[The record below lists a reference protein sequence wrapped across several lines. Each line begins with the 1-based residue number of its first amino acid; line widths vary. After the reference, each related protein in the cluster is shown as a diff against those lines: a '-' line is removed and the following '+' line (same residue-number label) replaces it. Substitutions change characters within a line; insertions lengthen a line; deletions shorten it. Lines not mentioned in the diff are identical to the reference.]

1 MEGTRMRPF
10 LGCAGIVVAAALAA
24 GVALYLLWGP
34 AVAPGVGTAS
44 GWQLQGLDGTELDVA
59 DLKGKVVFL
68 NLWATW
74 CPPCR
79 AEMPS
84 IQRLYEK
91 MKDEGVAFA
100 LVSHEAPKTVRKF
113 VEESGYTMPIYTA
126 AGAAPPA
133 FQTRAIPTTFVIG
146 RDGKIALRQVGAKDW
161 NDEDTVSLL
170 RRLLTEEP
178 PAATA
183 TLE

>member
-1 MEGTRMRPF
+1 MEGTERRSF
-10 LGCAGIVVAAALAA
+10 LGCASIVVAAALAT
-24 GVALYLLWGP
+24 GVVLYLLSQP
-34 AVAPGVGTAS
+34 AVAPGGGTAS
-44 GWQLQGLDGTELDVA
+44 GWKLHGLDGTELDVA
-59 DLKGKVVFL
+59 DLKGEVVFL

-91 MKDEGVAFA
+91 MKDEGVVFA
-100 LVSHEAPKTVRKF
+100 LVSNEGPTTVRKS

-133 FQTRAIPTTFVIG
+133 FRTRAIPTTFIIG
-146 RDGKIALRQVGAKDW
+146 RDGEIALRHVGAKDW

-170 RRLLTEEP
+170 RRLLAEEP
-178 PAATA
+178 PAAAT